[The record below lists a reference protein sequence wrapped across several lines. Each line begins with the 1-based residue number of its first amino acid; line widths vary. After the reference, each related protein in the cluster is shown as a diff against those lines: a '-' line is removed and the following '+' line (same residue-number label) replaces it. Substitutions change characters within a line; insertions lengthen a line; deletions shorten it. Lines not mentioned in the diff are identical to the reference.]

1 MNMNYFQ
8 LCNSPGVAYAVA
20 PRHVA
25 AFREQVDGYCECPI
39 SEKLAFAL
47 ATNGCGDAEG
57 RWELRRWSPK
67 GSVRIHPPRESRPV
81 RPLVPGQVRLDAE
94 TARARVLATRAPRSA

>member
-1 MNMNYFQ
+1 MNYFQ
-8 LCNSPGVAYAVA
+8 LCNSPGVCYAVA

-25 AFREQVDGYCECPI
+25 AFRKQVDGYCECPI

-47 ATNGCGDAEG
+47 ATNGCGDREG

-67 GSVRIHPPRESRPV
+67 GSVRIHPPRESARPA
-81 RPLVPGQVRLDAE
+81 RPFVPGQVRLDAE
-94 TARARVLATRAPRSA
+94 TARARVLAKAY